1 MHKYTKQ
8 LSILYYMKHSAIV
21 ILLVIYLKSYFQCY
35 AQVQNP
41 SANLNPK
48 EPDGNPSEFQKK
60 FPKNTPPSRENNQSS
75 SGNPKTGLGINILQ
89 SENSRLSSELSNKI
103 SELQRERESKHK
115 LLTQFEKLQFE
126 QKANQEVVDE
136 LRKIKLKNFSQKSE
150 NTEFSNRNT
159 HINGWYF
166 IKDKGWHWTSPS
178 VFPMIFSAAS
188 SNWLYAE
195 IPSQNL
201 QIFFNYQTHEWEKW

>member
-1 MHKYTKQ
+1 
-8 LSILYYMKHSAIV
+8 MKFFAFV
-21 ILLVIYLKSYFQCY
+21 FLLVIYLKSYFQCFS
-35 AQVQNP
+35 QVQNP

-48 EPDGNPSEFQKK
+48 EPDGNPSEFPKK

-75 SGNPKTGLGINILQ
+75 LGNPKTGNPSLIQDEKKTGFGINILQ

-195 IPSQNL
+195 IPSPNL

>member
-1 MHKYTKQ
+1 
-8 LSILYYMKHSAIV
+8 MKFFAV
-21 ILLVIYLKSYFQCY
+21 VFLLVIYLKSYFQCFS
-35 AQVQNP
+35 QVQNP

-75 SGNPKTGLGINILQ
+75 SGNPKTGNPSLIQDEKKTGLGINILQ

-188 SNWLYAE
+188 SNWLYVE
-195 IPSQNL
+195 IPSPNL
-201 QIFFNYQTHEWEKW
+201 QIFFNYQTQEWEKW

>member
-1 MHKYTKQ
+1 
-8 LSILYYMKHSAIV
+8 MKFFAV
-21 ILLVIYLKSYFQCY
+21 VFLLVIYLKSYFQCY

-75 SGNPKTGLGINILQ
+75 SGNPKTGNPSLIQDEKKTGLGINILQ

-166 IKDKGWHWTSPS
+166 IKDKGWHWPSPS

>member
-1 MHKYTKQ
+1 
-8 LSILYYMKHSAIV
+8 MKFFAFV
-21 ILLVIYLKSYFQCY
+21 FLLVIYLKSYFQCFS
-35 AQVQNP
+35 QVQNP

-75 SGNPKTGLGINILQ
+75 SGNPKTGNPSLIQDEKKTGFGINILQ

-188 SNWLYAE
+188 SNWLYVE
-195 IPSQNL
+195 IPSPNL
-201 QIFFNYQTHEWEKW
+201 QIFFNYQTQEWEKW

>member
-1 MHKYTKQ
+1 
-8 LSILYYMKHSAIV
+8 MKFPSVVFLIFV
-21 ILLVIYLKSYFQCY
+21 FLEFYFQCY

-41 SANLNPK
+41 YANLNPK

-201 QIFFNYQTHEWEKW
+201 QIFFNYQTQEWEKW

>member
-1 MHKYTKQ
+1 
-8 LSILYYMKHSAIV
+8 MKFFAMV
-21 ILLVIYLKSYFQCY
+21 ILLLIYLESYFQCFS
-35 AQVQNP
+35 QVQNP

-60 FPKNTPPSRENNQSS
+60 FPKNLPPSRDNNQSS
-75 SGNPKTGLGINILQ
+75 SGNPKTGNPSPIQDEKKTGFGIDILQ

-103 SELQRERESKHK
+103 SELQHERESKHK
-115 LLTQFEKLQFE
+115 LLSQFEKLQLE
-126 QKANQEVVDE
+126 QRSNREVVDQ
-136 LRKIKLKNFSQKSE
+136 LRKIKLKKFSQEQE

-159 HINGWYF
+159 HITGWYF
-166 IKDKGWHWTSPS
+166 VQDKGWFWTSPA

-195 IPSQNL
+195 IPSKNF
-201 QIFFNYQTHEWEKW
+201 QIFFNYQTQEWEKW

>member
-1 MHKYTKQ
+1 
-8 LSILYYMKHSAIV
+8 MKFSV
-21 ILLVIYLKSYFQCY
+21 VVFLLAIYLESYFQCVG
-35 AQVQNP
+35 QVQNP
-41 SANLNPK
+41 SADLTPQK
-48 EPDGNPSEFQKK
+48 PGGNPAEFRKK
-60 FPKNTPPSRENNQSS
+60 FPKNAPPSRENNQSS
-75 SGNPKTGLGINILQ
+75 SDSPKNGNPSPIQDEKKTGFGIDILQ

-103 SELQRERESKHK
+103 SELKNEKESKQK
-115 LLTQFEKLQFE
+115 LLSQFEKLKLYQRV
-126 QKANQEVVDE
+126 NQEMFDE
-136 LRKIKLKNFSQKSE
+136 LRKIKLKKFSQERE

-166 IKDKGWHWTSPS
+166 IKDKGWHWTNPS

-201 QIFFNYQTHEWEKW
+201 QIFFNYQTQKWEKW

>member
-1 MHKYTKQ
+1 
-8 LSILYYMKHSAIV
+8 MKFFAFV
-21 ILLVIYLKSYFQCY
+21 FLLVIYLKSYFQCFS
-35 AQVQNP
+35 QVQNP

-75 SGNPKTGLGINILQ
+75 SGNPKTGNPSLIQDEKKTGFGINILQ

-136 LRKIKLKNFSQKSE
+136 LRKIKLNNFSQKRE

-201 QIFFNYQTHEWEKW
+201 QIFFNYQTQEWEKW

>member
-1 MHKYTKQ
+1 
-8 LSILYYMKHSAIV
+8 
-21 ILLVIYLKSYFQCY
+21 LLVIYLKSYFQCY

-201 QIFFNYQTHEWEKW
+201 QIFFNYQTQEWEKW

>member
-1 MHKYTKQ
+1 
-8 LSILYYMKHSAIV
+8 MKFPSVVFLIFV
-21 ILLVIYLKSYFQCY
+21 FSEFYFQCF

-75 SGNPKTGLGINILQ
+75 SGNPKTGNPSPIQDEKKTGFGINILQ

-126 QKANQEVVDE
+126 QEANQEVVDE

-150 NTEFSNRNT
+150 NTELSNRNT

-201 QIFFNYQTHEWEKW
+201 QIFFNYQTQEWEKW

>member
-1 MHKYTKQ
+1 
-8 LSILYYMKHSAIV
+8 MKFSAV
-21 ILLVIYLKSYFQCY
+21 VLLLLIYWESYFQCY

-41 SANLNPK
+41 APDLTPQ
-48 EPDGNPSEFQKK
+48 EPSGNPTEFPKK
-60 FPKNTPPSRENNQSS
+60 FPKNAPPSRENNQSS
-75 SGNPKTGLGINILQ
+75 SENPKTGNPSPVQDEITIGFGIDILQ

-103 SELQRERESKHK
+103 SELKNEKESKRK
-115 LLTQFEKLQFE
+115 LLSQFEKLQFE
-126 QKANQEVVDE
+126 QEANQEVVDE
-136 LRKIKLKNFSQKSE
+136 LRKIKLKKFSQE
-150 NTEFSNRNT
+150 RDNTEFTNRNT

-201 QIFFNYQTHEWEKW
+201 QIFFNYQTQEWEKW

>member
-1 MHKYTKQ
+1 
-8 LSILYYMKHSAIV
+8 MKFSAV
-21 ILLVIYLKSYFQCY
+21 VLLLLIYWESYFQCY

-41 SANLNPK
+41 APDLTPQ
-48 EPDGNPSEFQKK
+48 EPSGNPTEFPKK
-60 FPKNTPPSRENNQSS
+60 FPNNTPPTRENNQSS
-75 SGNPKTGLGINILQ
+75 SGNPKTGNPSPIQDEKTTESGIDILQ

-103 SELQRERESKHK
+103 SELKNEKESKRK
-115 LLTQFEKLQFE
+115 LLSQFEKLQFE
-126 QKANQEVVDE
+126 QEANQEVVDK
-136 LRKIKLKNFSQKSE
+136 LRKIKLKKFSK
-150 NTEFSNRNT
+150 RNT

-195 IPSQNL
+195 IPSNNL
-201 QIFFNYQTHEWEKW
+201 QIFFNYQTQDWEKW

>member
-1 MHKYTKQ
+1 
-8 LSILYYMKHSAIV
+8 MKHSAIV

-201 QIFFNYQTHEWEKW
+201 QIFFNYQTQEWEKW

>member
-1 MHKYTKQ
+1 
-8 LSILYYMKHSAIV
+8 MKFP
-21 ILLVIYLKSYFQCY
+21 LVVFLIFVYLEFYFQCVGR
-35 AQVQNP
+35 VQNP
-41 SANLNPK
+41 SADLTPQ
-48 EPDGNPSEFQKK
+48 EPGGNPAEFQKK

-75 SGNPKTGLGINILQ
+75 SDSPKIGNPSPIQDEKKTGFGIDILQ

-115 LLTQFEKLQFE
+115 LLSQFE
-126 QKANQEVVDE
+126 QLQLEQKSNQEVVDE
-136 LRKIKLKNFSQKSE
+136 LRKIKLNNFSQKRE
-150 NTEFSNRNT
+150 NTDFSNRNT

-201 QIFFNYQTHEWEKW
+201 QIFFNYQTQEWEKW

>member
-1 MHKYTKQ
+1 
-8 LSILYYMKHSAIV
+8 MKFPSVVFLIFV
-21 ILLVIYLKSYFQCY
+21 FLEFYFQCY

-48 EPDGNPSEFQKK
+48 EPDGNPSEFKKK
-60 FPKNTPPSRENNQSS
+60 FPKNTPTSRENNQSS
-75 SGNPKTGLGINILQ
+75 SGNPKTGNPSLIQDEKKTGLGINILQ

-201 QIFFNYQTHEWEKW
+201 QIFFNYQTQKWEKL

>member
-1 MHKYTKQ
+1 
-8 LSILYYMKHSAIV
+8 MKFFAFV
-21 ILLVIYLKSYFQCY
+21 FLLVIYLKSYFQCFS
-35 AQVQNP
+35 QVQNP

-75 SGNPKTGLGINILQ
+75 SGNPKTGNPSLIQDEKKTGLGINILQ

-201 QIFFNYQTHEWEKW
+201 QIFFNYQTQEWEKW

>member
-1 MHKYTKQ
+1 
-8 LSILYYMKHSAIV
+8 MKHSAIV

-188 SNWLYAE
+188 SNWLYVE
-195 IPSQNL
+195 IPSPNL
-201 QIFFNYQTHEWEKW
+201 QIFFNYQTQEWEKW

>member
-1 MHKYTKQ
+1 
-8 LSILYYMKHSAIV
+8 MKFFAVVFLIFVFSEF
-21 ILLVIYLKSYFQCY
+21 YFQCF

-75 SGNPKTGLGINILQ
+75 SGNPKTGNPSPIQDEKKTGFGINILQ

-126 QKANQEVVDE
+126 QEANQEVVDE

-150 NTEFSNRNT
+150 NTELSNRNT

-201 QIFFNYQTHEWEKW
+201 QIFFNYQTQEWEKW